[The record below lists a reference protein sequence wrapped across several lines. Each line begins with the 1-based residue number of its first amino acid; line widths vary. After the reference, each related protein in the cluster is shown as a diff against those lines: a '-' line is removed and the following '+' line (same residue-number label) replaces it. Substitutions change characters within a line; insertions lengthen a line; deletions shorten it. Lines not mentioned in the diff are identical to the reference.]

1 MYELLTILIVV
12 FKKGLLA
19 LTDRGQKDSVDAKE
33 TPYQPP
39 RNQEIDGL
47 RERKREIESSI

>member
-12 FKKGLLA
+12 LKKGLLT
-19 LTDRGQKDSVDAKE
+19 LGDRGQKDSEDVKD

-47 RERKREIESSI
+47 RERKKEIESTI